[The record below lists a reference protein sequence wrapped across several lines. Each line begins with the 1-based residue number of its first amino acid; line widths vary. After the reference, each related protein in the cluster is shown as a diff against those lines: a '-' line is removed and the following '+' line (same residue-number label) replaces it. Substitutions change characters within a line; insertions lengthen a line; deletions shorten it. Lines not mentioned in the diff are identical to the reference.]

1 LGAFAIIAACSQH
14 VGISKWKRRRLV
26 VAPQKRPKLAVADA
40 TGELHTIEQFGRP
53 LGIKNNSDLADL
65 QIGSKHVIFIAPLKR
80 GRFEVRY
87 GEARDVL
94 LVSRQP
100 LLDTARLLI
109 RVGCR
114 PDAIIAMRRRTSIS
128 DDLRAPLGVAAK
140 YTVDETK
147 TVFAKWKPFSQSAVV
162 RVDAPTRK
170 SVTDTAATTNS
181 SGKRGRR
188 RADHAE
194 PENLGPID
202 SEQIRS

>member
-147 TVFAKWKPFSQSAVV
+147 TVFAKMEAVFPVGGRPRGCANTKV
-162 RVDAPTRK
+162 RHRYSRNDQFEREAGPPTR
-170 SVTDTAATTNS
+170 
-181 SGKRGRR
+181 RPR
-188 RADHAE
+188 
-194 PENLGPID
+194 
-202 SEQIRS
+202 